1 MASDLDNPYR
11 TDYPGAGVFVG
22 RRQELDTLV
31 RALRSG
37 RQSIAA
43 VMGGRGMGK
52 TSLAVKLEEELS
64 RDGTT
69 AVHLIRRPA
78 KAPEDFWAQVM
89 EELGARPDR
98 RAPVDALVK
107 AVRSRGIARTV
118 LLVDEVEALIG
129 TAEGRALLDNLRI
142 AWEKLAGWLGIV
154 VFGGSALRELLSSDT
169 SPFLRTARWMPL
181 RGLSLSEAAALMRDP
196 MGLSVPDDLVEVLW
210 EQTGGHPLLLQ
221 AILERAVELGPPYLS
236 RLHRAMHEVAEER
249 FHSTI
254 FPIWWDN
261 LKERGQGMVRAL
273 ALHGRPVEAHERVEV
288 LGALPAPWIEV
299 LETTG
304 VARVESGAL
313 LPRCALFQTWIA
325 RNHPAPVAAAGR
337 GASEGALGGLLGRLG
352 ARPFERE
359 VVEAVA
365 QWARTT
371 VEYPSWSL
379 RGKGAG
385 NERLLPEQHFQLS
398 LLTALCQHDF
408 VVEAEG
414 LSSGRGRSDIKVR
427 DARDSV
433 RRACMEVK
441 LWGHTG
447 YREVVTQAL
456 GYVVPEDEFACV
468 VMVDRQERPLAVV
481 YRDQC
486 LGAVVSGF
494 GVEEAEGIAYPA
506 IVTRH
511 ERAGGKGLRVYHFL
525 VQLPGDGR

>member
-1 MASDLDNPYR
+1 
-11 TDYPGAGVFVG
+11 
-22 RRQELDTLV
+22 
-31 RALRSG
+31 
-37 RQSIAA
+37 
-43 VMGGRGMGK
+43 
-52 TSLAVKLEEELS
+52 
-64 RDGTT
+64 
-69 AVHLIRRPA
+69 
-78 KAPEDFWAQVM
+78 
-89 EELGARPDR
+89 
-98 RAPVDALVK
+98 
-107 AVRSRGIARTV
+107 
-118 LLVDEVEALIG
+118 
-129 TAEGRALLDNLRI
+129 
-142 AWEKLAGWLGIV
+142 
-154 VFGGSALRELLSSDT
+154 
-169 SPFLRTARWMPL
+169 MPL
-181 RGLSLSEAAALMRDP
+181 RGLSLSEAATLMREP
-196 MGLSVPDDLVEVLW
+196 LGLAAPDDLVEVLW

-221 AILERAVELGPPYLS
+221 AILERAVELGPPCLN

-249 FHSTI
+249 FHTTI

-261 LKERGQGMVRAL
+261 LRERGQGMVRAL
-273 ALHGRPVEAHERVEV
+273 SLHGRPVEAHERVEV

-313 LPRCALFQTWIA
+313 LLRCALFQTWIA
-325 RNHPAPVAAAGR
+325 RNHPARVSSGQK
-337 GASEGALGGLLGRLG
+337 ASESALGRLFGRLG
-352 ARPFERE
+352 AGPFERE

-365 QWARTT
+365 QWARST

-427 DARDSV
+427 DARDSA

-447 YREVVTQAL
+447 YREVLVQAL
-456 GYVVPEDEFACV
+456 GYVVPEDDFACV
-468 VMVDRQERPLAVV
+468 VMVDRQERPLGAV
-481 YRDQC
+481 YRAQC
-486 LGAVVSGF
+486 LEAEGARF

-511 ERAGGKGLRVYHFL
+511 ERSGGRALRVYHFL
-525 VQLPGDGR
+525 VQLPGDGG

>member
-1 MASDLDNPYR
+1 
-11 TDYPGAGVFVG
+11 
-22 RRQELDTLV
+22 
-31 RALRSG
+31 
-37 RQSIAA
+37 
-43 VMGGRGMGK
+43 
-52 TSLAVKLEEELS
+52 
-64 RDGTT
+64 
-69 AVHLIRRPA
+69 
-78 KAPEDFWAQVM
+78 
-89 EELGARPDR
+89 
-98 RAPVDALVK
+98 
-107 AVRSRGIARTV
+107 
-118 LLVDEVEALIG
+118 LIG

-142 AWEKLAGWLGIV
+142 AWEKLNGWLGIV

-181 RGLSLSEAAALMRDP
+181 RGLSLSEAAALMREP
-196 MGLSVPDDLVEVLW
+196 MGLSIPDDLVEVLW

-221 AILERAVELGPPYLS
+221 AILERAVELGPPYMS

-249 FHSTI
+249 FHATI

-288 LGALPAPWIEV
+288 LGALPTPWIEV

-313 LPRCALFQTWIA
+313 LLRCALFQTWIA
-325 RNHPAPVAAAGR
+325 RNHPARAMAR
-337 GASEGALGGLLGRLG
+337 GPSESALGRLLVRVG
-352 ARPFERE
+352 AGPFERE

-365 QWARTT
+365 QWARST

-427 DARDSV
+427 DARESA

-447 YREVVTQAL
+447 YREVVAQAL
-456 GYVVPEDEFACV
+456 GYVVPEDDFACV
-468 VMVDRQERPLAVV
+468 VMVDRQERPLGVV
-481 YRDQC
+481 YREQC
-486 LGAVVSGF
+486 LGAEGGRF

-506 IVTRH
+506 LVTRH
-511 ERAGGKGLRVYHFL
+511 ERAGGRAVRVYHFL
-525 VQLPGDGR
+525 VQLPGDGG